1 VRAMITA
8 ALHLLQSLWPLAA
21 TYAVKLLNHY
31 LTTAVPDNKTPQQLL
46 LKHTGAANPIPNLC
60 NFRKFSE
67 PS

>member
-21 TYAVKLLNHY
+21 TYAIKLLNHY
-31 LTTAVPDNKTPQQLL
+31 PTTAILDNKTPQQLL
-46 LKHTGAANPIPNLC
+46 LKHTSAANLILNLYT
-60 NFRKFSE
+60 FYKFSK